1 MTMAAQIRPGS
12 HAPCSNG
19 QHRHDVPPRGGRCA
33 FYSPGRPGD
42 ICGRTPVASY
52 TNPRAKV
59 YRTWRCAHHDS
70 MVAQAEAAAQ
80 GYRREAV
87 ARG

>member
-1 MTMAAQIRPGS
+1 MTMAAQVTPGS
-12 HAPCSNG
+12 HAPCAPG
-19 QHRHDVPPRGGRCA
+19 AHRHDVPPQGGKCA

-42 ICGRTPVASY
+42 ICGRTSVAVY
-52 TNPRAKV
+52 VNPRAKV
-59 YRTWRCAHHDS
+59 RHTFRCALHDS

-87 ARG
+87 AHG